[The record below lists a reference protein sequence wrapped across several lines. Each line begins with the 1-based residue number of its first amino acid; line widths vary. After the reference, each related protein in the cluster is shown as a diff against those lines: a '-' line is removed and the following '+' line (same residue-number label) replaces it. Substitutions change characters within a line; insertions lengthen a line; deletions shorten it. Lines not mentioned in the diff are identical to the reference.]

1 MRRFLFVASS
11 ILWVFAGTWAFAQQY
26 GVENRIQDTKT
37 QIEAQIEKIREAR
50 EKTENEMI
58 LAKIRVG
65 EQLRKSEEELKRQ
78 LEVLDRF
85 RDKLS
90 DDKYATKQEV
100 AAVQRVWSDLV
111 QKACSD
117 IEAQI
122 EMTNSLISDL
132 QGMRKQ
138 MDGEGQSP
146 TIPNQ
151 VENTTKTCSGTAES
165 QAVFLVVPPTAE
177 GQPPQLVPT

>member
-11 ILWVFAGTWAFAQQY
+11 ILWVFTGTLALAQQS

-50 EKTENEMI
+50 EKAENEMV

-85 RDKLS
+85 RDKLA
-90 DDKYATKQEV
+90 DEKNETNQAIV
-100 AAVQRVWSDLV
+100 AVQRDWGDLV

-122 EMTNSLISDL
+122 DTTNSLISDL
-132 QGMRKQ
+132 QGVRKQ
-138 MDGEGQSP
+138 MDVEGLSP
-146 TIPNQ
+146 NIPNQ
-151 VENTTKTCSGTAES
+151 AENTTKTCSGATES
-165 QAVFLVVPPTAE
+165 QAVFLVVPPAAE

>member
-11 ILWVFAGTWAFAQQY
+11 ILWVFAGTLAFAQQS

-50 EKTENEMI
+50 EKAENEVV

-65 EQLRKSEEELKRQ
+65 EQLRKSEDELKRQ

-90 DDKYATKQEV
+90 DEKYEANQAV
-100 AAVQRVWSDLV
+100 VAVQREWSDLV

-122 EMTNSLISDL
+122 DTTNSLISDL

-138 MDGEGQSP
+138 IDGEGQSP
-146 TIPNQ
+146 NISNQ
-151 VENTTKTCSGTAES
+151 AENITKTCSGVTES
-165 QAVFLVVPPTAE
+165 QAVFRVVPPTSE
-177 GQPPQLVPT
+177 GQPAQLVPT

>member
-1 MRRFLFVASS
+1 MRRFLFVACS
-11 ILWVFAGTWAFAQQY
+11 IFWVFAGTSVFAQQS

-50 EKTENEMI
+50 EKAENEVV

-65 EQLRKSEEELKRQ
+65 EQLRRSEEELKRQ

-90 DDKYATKQEV
+90 DEKYETNQAV
-100 AAVQRVWSDLV
+100 VAVQRDWSDLV

-122 EMTNSLISDL
+122 DTTNSLISDL

-138 MDGEGQSP
+138 MDGEVLGSS
-146 TIPNQ
+146 IPNQ
-151 VENTTKTCSGTAES
+151 AENTTKTCSGATES
-165 QAVFLVVPPTAE
+165 QAVFLVVPPTSE

>member
-1 MRRFLFVASS
+1 MRRFLFVASC
-11 ILWVFAGTWAFAQQY
+11 IFWMFAGTVVFAQQS

-37 QIEAQIEKIREAR
+37 QIEPQIEKIREAR
-50 EKTENEMI
+50 EKAENEMV

-65 EQLRKSEEELKRQ
+65 EQLRKSEDELKRQ

-85 RDKLS
+85 RDKLA
-90 DDKYATKQEV
+90 DEKNETNQAIV
-100 AAVQRVWSDLV
+100 AVQKDWTDLV

-117 IEAQI
+117 IETQI
-122 EMTNSLISDL
+122 DTTNSLISDL
-132 QGMRKQ
+132 QGVRKQ
-138 MDGEGQSP
+138 MDVEDLSP
-146 TIPNQ
+146 NIPNRG
-151 VENTTKTCSGTAES
+151 ENTTKTCSGATDS